1 MKKGIHPEQKDCK
14 VTCSCGA
21 TFMTKSTKDE
31 IYIEVC
37 NECHPFYTGK
47 QGKSKKAGKRS
58 ALTSLKAEV
67 IFDFSREESSPVVTL
82 IPTDGNQD
90 LQQII
95 ERFADDSVGPGIGH
109 LYFCQEDQL

>member
-1 MKKGIHPEQKDCK
+1 MKKGIHPELKDCK

-47 QGKSKKAGKRS
+47 QGKTKKAGNIEKFNRKYGI
-58 ALTSLKAEV
+58 T
-67 IFDFSREESSPVVTL
+67 EEAS
-82 IPTDGNQD
+82 
-90 LQQII
+90 
-95 ERFADDSVGPGIGH
+95 E
-109 LYFCQEDQL
+109 

>member
-1 MKKGIHPEQKDCK
+1 MKKGIHPEMKDCK

-47 QGKSKKAGKRS
+47 QGKSKKAGNIEKFNRKYGI
-58 ALTSLKAEV
+58 T
-67 IFDFSREESSPVVTL
+67 EEAT
-82 IPTDGNQD
+82 
-90 LQQII
+90 
-95 ERFADDSVGPGIGH
+95 E
-109 LYFCQEDQL
+109 

>member
-1 MKKGIHPEQKDCK
+1 MKKGIHPELKDCK

-47 QGKSKKAGKRS
+47 QGKSKKAGNIEKFNRKYGI
-58 ALTSLKAEV
+58 T
-67 IFDFSREESSPVVTL
+67 EEAS
-82 IPTDGNQD
+82 
-90 LQQII
+90 
-95 ERFADDSVGPGIGH
+95 E
-109 LYFCQEDQL
+109 

>member
-1 MKKGIHPEQKDCK
+1 MKKGIHPELKDCK

-47 QGKSKKAGKRS
+47 QGKSKKAGNIEKFNRKYGI
-58 ALTSLKAEV
+58 T
-67 IFDFSREESSPVVTL
+67 EE
-82 IPTDGNQD
+82 
-90 LQQII
+90 
-95 ERFADDSVGPGIGH
+95 AA
-109 LYFCQEDQL
+109 

>member
-1 MKKGIHPEQKDCK
+1 MKKGIHPELKDCK

-47 QGKSKKAGKRS
+47 QGKTKKAGNIEKFNRKYGI
-58 ALTSLKAEV
+58 T
-67 IFDFSREESSPVVTL
+67 EE
-82 IPTDGNQD
+82 
-90 LQQII
+90 
-95 ERFADDSVGPGIGH
+95 AA
-109 LYFCQEDQL
+109 

>member
-1 MKKGIHPEQKDCK
+1 MKKGIHPELKDCK

-47 QGKSKKAGKRS
+47 QGKTKKAGNIEKFNR
-58 ALTSLKAEV
+58 KYG
-67 IFDFSREESSPVVTL
+67 I
-82 IPTDGNQD
+82 TD
-90 LQQII
+90 
-95 ERFADDSVGPGIGH
+95 ETA
-109 LYFCQEDQL
+109 

>member
-1 MKKGIHPEQKDCK
+1 MKKGIHPEMKDCK

-47 QGKSKKAGKRS
+47 QGKSKKAGNIEKFNRKYGI
-58 ALTSLKAEV
+58 TEETAE
-67 IFDFSREESSPVVTL
+67 
-82 IPTDGNQD
+82 
-90 LQQII
+90 
-95 ERFADDSVGPGIGH
+95 
-109 LYFCQEDQL
+109 

>member
-1 MKKGIHPEQKDCK
+1 MKKGIHPELKDCK

-47 QGKSKKAGKRS
+47 QGKTKKAGNIEKFNRKYGINDK
-58 ALTSLKAEV
+58 TAE
-67 IFDFSREESSPVVTL
+67 
-82 IPTDGNQD
+82 
-90 LQQII
+90 
-95 ERFADDSVGPGIGH
+95 
-109 LYFCQEDQL
+109 